1 MGRAA
6 GLIARLV
13 LASVALVFAANLSA
27 SERFAKGVLWRVS
40 KPGIAPRYI
49 YGTMH
54 VADPRLAELPAPV
67 RKAFSGADSL
77 VVEYMADSYD
87 RARFLEAA
95 TFLDR
100 QTLSEKIG
108 QEDFSRALEAL
119 KPVGLSAEF
128 VNKLKP
134 WGVLLNLRAPSSG
147 ESMAPDAQLYALA
160 LQRRM
165 PLYAM
170 EGVEEQVFVFDEF
183 PMESQIVLLKHA
195 LAHRA
200 ELELMS
206 EHTVQ
211 AYLARDLAAI
221 WRIHREFAARYPQV
235 ADHHARFTQRVV
247 FDRSVV
253 MAYRMQRQLRKGNAF
268 VTVGALH
275 LYGPRG
281 VLALLEQDGYRAR
294 RAF

>member
-6 GLIARLV
+6 GLSARLLV
-13 LASVALVFAANLSA
+13 VCAALACAANLSA
-27 SERFAKGVLWRVS
+27 SERFAKGILWRVS
-40 KPGIAPRYI
+40 KAGIAPSHV

-54 VADPRLAELPAPV
+54 VADPRLADLPEPV
-67 RKAFSGADSL
+67 RWAFDGARSL
-77 VVEYMADSYD
+77 VVEYMADGYD

-95 TFLDR
+95 TFVDR

-108 QEDFSRALEAL
+108 QQDFGRVFEAL
-119 KPVGLSAEF
+119 KPLGVSAEF

-134 WGVLLNLRAPSSG
+134 WGVLLNLRSAASG
-147 ESMAPDAQLYALA
+147 EGVALDAQLYVLA
-160 LQRRM
+160 LRRRM
-165 PLYAM
+165 PLYPM

-195 LAHRA
+195 LAHRD
-200 ELELMS
+200 ELESMS
-206 EHTVQ
+206 EQTLH

-221 WRIHREFAARYPQV
+221 WRIHEEFAARHPGV
-235 ADHHARFTQRVV
+235 ADHHALFTKRVV

-253 MAYRMQRQLRKGNAF
+253 MAFRMQRQIRKGHAF

-275 LYGPRG
+275 LYGPKG
-281 VLALLEQDGYRAR
+281 VLALLEQDGYRIR

>member
-6 GLIARLV
+6 GLTARLA
-13 LASVALVFAANLSA
+13 LALAALVFAASVSA
-27 SERFAKGVLWRVS
+27 GERFEKGVLWRVS
-40 KPGIAPRYI
+40 RPGIAPSYI

-67 RKAFSGADSL
+67 RKAFGGADSL
-77 VVEYMADSYD
+77 VVEYLADGYE
-87 RARFLEAA
+87 RTRFLEAA

-108 QEDFSRALEAL
+108 PEDFSRALEAL

-134 WGVLLNLRAPSSG
+134 WGVLLNLRAPTSG
-147 ESMAPDAQLYALA
+147 ESVAPDAQLYALA

-165 PLYAM
+165 PLHAM
-170 EGVEEQVFVFDEF
+170 EGVEEQIFVFDEF
-183 PMESQIVLLKHA
+183 PMESQIALLKHA

-200 ELELMS
+200 ELESMS
-206 EHTVQ
+206 EQTVQ

-221 WRIHREFAARYPQV
+221 WRIHREYAARHPEV

-294 RAF
+294 RTF

>member
-6 GLIARLV
+6 RLSARLLV
-13 LASVALVFAANLSA
+13 ACAALACAVDVCA
-27 SERFAKGVLWRVS
+27 SERFAKGILWRVS
-40 KPGIAPRYI
+40 KAGIAPSYV

-54 VADPRLAELPAPV
+54 VADPRLADLPEPV
-67 RKAFSGADSL
+67 RKAFDGARSL
-77 VVEYMADSYD
+77 VVEYVADSYD

-108 QEDFSRALEAL
+108 AQDFARVCEAL
-119 KPVGLSAEF
+119 KPLGVSADF

-134 WGVLLNLRAPSSG
+134 WGALLNLRFPGSG
-147 ESMAPDAQLYALA
+147 EGVAPDAQLYALA

-165 PLYAM
+165 PLFPM
-170 EGVEEQVFVFDEF
+170 EGVEEQVFVFDEL
-183 PMESQIVLLKHA
+183 PMESQIALLKHA
-195 LAHRA
+195 LAHRD
-200 ELELMS
+200 ELESMS
-206 EHTVQ
+206 EQTLQ

-221 WRIHREFAARYPQV
+221 WRIHQDFAARNPGV
-235 ADHHARFTQRVV
+235 AEHHARFTKRVV

-253 MAYRMQRQLRKGNAF
+253 MAFRMQRQIRKGHAF

-275 LYGPRG
+275 LYGPKG
-281 VLALLEQDGYRAR
+281 ILALLELDGYRVS

>member
-6 GLIARLV
+6 GLIARLL
-13 LASVALVFAANLSA
+13 LASAALLLAANLSA
-27 SERFAKGVLWRVS
+27 SERFTKGVLWRVS
-40 KPGIAPRYI
+40 KAGIAPSHV

-67 RKAFSGADSL
+67 LKAFGGARSL
-77 VVEYMADSYD
+77 VVEYLADGYE
-87 RARFLEAA
+87 RTRFLEAA
-95 TFLDR
+95 TFFDR

-108 QEDFSRALEAL
+108 PQDFSRALEAL
-119 KPVGLSAEF
+119 KPVGLSTEF
-128 VNKLKP
+128 VDKLKP
-134 WGVLLNLRAPSSG
+134 WGVLLNLRGPASSEG
-147 ESMAPDAQLYALA
+147 VAPDAQLYALA

-165 PLYAM
+165 PLFAM

-183 PMESQIVLLKHA
+183 PMESQVALLKHA

-200 ELELMS
+200 ELETMS
-206 EHTVQ
+206 EQTLR

-221 WRIHREFAARYPQV
+221 WRIHRQFGARYPEV

-253 MAYRMQRQLRKGNAF
+253 MAFRMQRQLRQGNAF

-275 LYGPRG
+275 LYGPKG
-281 VLALLEQDGYRAR
+281 VLALLEQDGYRVS